1 MKKYITHANIK
12 YDEYIQATLGKLPRV
27 VSDHATCTVPQ
38 PQGRTLM
45 LAVAR
50 EEGRGVGRAVRGS
63 AAQRGLCIPL
73 DALEAHLEPEH
84 TRSRTGVRREEGAS
98 PEWPVSCQGRWGGRS
113 DYGRAGL
120 VSLWPHRELVGSQ
133 EVVAPVPSVL
143 DRV

>member
-1 MKKYITHANIK
+1 
-12 YDEYIQATLGKLPRV
+12 
-27 VSDHATCTVPQ
+27 
-38 PQGRTLM
+38 M

-98 PEWPVSCQGRWGGRS
+98 PRVARRLSGKVGG
-113 DYGRAGL
+113 AL
-120 VSLWPHRELVGSQ
+120 
-133 EVVAPVPSVL
+133 
-143 DRV
+143 